1 MLYSYVAT
9 YKCKCASTYIKIH
22 IRTYT
27 YSYKWVKLYK
37 IYLYFLC
44 RIDSIEFRFSLAAQY
59 QEYDVEEYNPIDA
72 VFFITVTMENIL
84 HGSSMHTD
92 VTFYRDP
99 LLKRLCR
106 SFRNKSTIVDIFV
119 MILLILSSWTY
130 VTSIIKTV
138 KLAKVRIVI
147 EFIIICI

>member
-1 MLYSYVAT
+1 MRN
-9 YKCKCASTYIKIH
+9 I
-22 IRTYT
+22 
-27 YSYKWVKLYK
+27 
-37 IYLYFLC
+37 YFLY

-72 VFFITVTMENIL
+72 VFFITVTMENML
-84 HGSSMHTD
+84 YGSSMRTD

-99 LLKRLCR
+99 LLRRLCR

-130 VTSIIKTV
+130 ITSIVKTV
-138 KLAKVRIVI
+138 KLAKVRFVVD
-147 EFIIICI
+147 